1 MERNEMTTK
10 HSKKAASTRATHTIT
25 PQQGEFLMENWKHR
39 GATAKELAEA
49 MDTSVGMIRRL
60 AMILGRSSPA
70 YVERQNCFKSV
81 VVDGKEATI
90 TFTRYYLTENVFAK
104 WPRSAVFLLDA
115 QHLLKDEVARKKSAH
130 QCPTVVEDVPLDENG
145 TIGIEEFKE
154 HLKLRHA
161 YTDAMFISDWK
172 FLGSK
177 GYIHQYEEGF
187 TPATKID
194 AEEQYLLLLK
204 EEYKPGKKRTRKLLQ
219 G

>member
-1 MERNEMTTK
+1 MQRAERTQTI
-10 HSKKAASTRATHTIT
+10 SPAKA
-25 PQQGEFLMENWKHR
+25 EFLMNIWKHR
-39 GATAKELAEA
+39 GATGEELARNIFSNSVLMVRKLAKELADA
-49 MDTSVGMIRRL
+49 T
-60 AMILGRSSPA
+60 PP
-70 YVERQNCFKSV
+70 YVERQICFKCV
-81 VVDGKEATI
+81 AVDGKKATI

-115 QHLLKDEVARKKSAH
+115 QHLLKDEAAREKSAH

-204 EEYKPGKKRTRKLLQ
+204 EEYRPRKKRTSKPPQ
-219 G
+219 GSKAKRRRIA